1 MRWYHDATFAVGK
14 GFVVR
19 YQHPQRIETSENE
32 ENVEISIVTEP
43 ISDGSGPEGNGP
55 SNAAAT
61 ADDRESAT
69 AQQVQEDSSETNSSR
84 RRPKLLTKAEQSQL
98 IQDDVKS
105 TTMLILEAED
115 AEATQFPVVQVRN
128 SPLNVHDLLQLSAS
142 DFPSEYAYFVTT
154 TSALVTPLRQE
165 QLTFHVQ
172 RKDLLQVSI
181 ELLSI
186 IPASSVRSSMRINF
200 LNEQGVDAGGVYR
213 EWFMLLNEALVD
225 PSAGIF
231 TCVNPV
237 EQTFFLNG
245 NSEQVIGAD
254 HLLFFS
260 ATGRLVGRALF
271 DGHALGFHLC
281 LPLLKIILGQP
292 VTLGD
297 LEFFDPEVFRSLRW
311 ILENDVEPLA
321 LDFSVLRPIQDGDKS
336 GFEIVDLIPNG
347 RHCAVTEANKQQL
360 VTRKLQYLLFESVA
374 DQLHMFLRGVYEVV
388 PQDLLLLF
396 DAEEF
401 DYLLCGSDEID
412 VDDWERNTVHSIYL
426 MGHPAKD
433 WFWQIVREMP
443 NEYRRRLLQFA
454 TGSSREPLAGF
465 SALTSF
471 DGKLCPFTLK
481 AVPLVDEG
489 YISSHAC
496 FNRLDLPLHAVRQ
509 ELRTVLYAILDT
521 ELYGFTIA
529 LWVHLTWIY
538 RDKI

>member
-1 MRWYHDATFAVGK
+1 MC
-14 GFVVR
+14 
-19 YQHPQRIETSENE
+19 
-32 ENVEISIVTEP
+32 
-43 ISDGSGPEGNGP
+43 
-55 SNAAAT
+55 
-61 ADDRESAT
+61 
-69 AQQVQEDSSETNSSR
+69 
-84 RRPKLLTKAEQSQL
+84 
-98 IQDDVKS
+98 
-105 TTMLILEAED
+105 
-115 AEATQFPVVQVRN
+115 
-128 SPLNVHDLLQLSAS
+128 
-142 DFPSEYAYFVTT
+142 
-154 TSALVTPLRQE
+154 
-165 QLTFHVQ
+165 
-172 RKDLLQVSI
+172 
-181 ELLSI
+181 
-186 IPASSVRSSMRINF
+186 INF

-225 PSAGIF
+225 ASAGIF

-245 NSEQVIGAD
+245 TSQHVIGGD
-254 HLLFFS
+254 HLLYFF
-260 ATGRLVGRALF
+260 ATGRLVGRALL

-281 LPLLKIILGQP
+281 LPLLKIVLGQP
-292 VTLGD
+292 VNLGD

-311 ILENDVEPLA
+311 ILEKDVDSLD

-347 RHCAVTEANKQQL
+347 RHCAVTDANKQQF
-360 VTRKLQYLLFESVA
+360 VTRKLQYLLFDSVA
-374 DQLHMFLRGVYEVV
+374 DQLHMFLRGIYEAV

-412 VDDWERNTVHSIYL
+412 VDDWERNTVHSVYL
-426 MGHPAKD
+426 IGHPAKD
-433 WFWQIVREMP
+433 WFWQLVRDMP
-443 NEYRRRLLQFA
+443 NEYRHRLLQFA
-454 TGSSREPLAGF
+454 TGSSRVPLAGF

-496 FNRLDLPLHAVRQ
+496 FNRFHLPLHAVRQ

-529 LWVHLTWIY
+529 
-538 RDKI
+538 